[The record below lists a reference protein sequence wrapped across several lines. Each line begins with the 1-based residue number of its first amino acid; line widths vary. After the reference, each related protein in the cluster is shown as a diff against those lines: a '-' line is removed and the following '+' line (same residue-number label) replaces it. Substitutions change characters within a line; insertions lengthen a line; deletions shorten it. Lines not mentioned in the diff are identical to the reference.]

1 MPDTFDIPAIDTAL
15 AGTRFGGRVQHFAS
29 IDSTN
34 ALAMA
39 EGGRGQTDG
48 TVYVADEQTAGRGRG
63 DHTWHSEAGTGL
75 YVSVLLRPRE
85 HRAATLTPAD
95 ALWLSLIAGIAA
107 HDAIVRVTGLHTDI
121 RWPNDLM
128 IGEQKL
134 GGILTDLNAD
144 ATRVR
149 YAVIGIGINVNHA
162 HFPEELAPQAT
173 SLRIAASREWAR
185 QPLLIA
191 LLKSLDHEV
200 NQFIRPTSK
209 AERQSARH
217 DILIRFESVSSWVRG
232 KRVRVEESE
241 GYTGITA
248 GLDEQGFL
256 LVETARGLG
265 RGLRRVL
272 SGGVRSASAGEKE

>member
-1 MPDTFDIPAIDTAL
+1 MSDTFDIPAIDTAL
-15 AGTRFGGRVQHFAS
+15 ADTRFGGRVQHFAS

-39 EGGRGQTDG
+39 EGARGQADG
-48 TVYVADEQTAGRGRG
+48 AVYLADEQTAGRGRG
-63 DHTWHSEAGTGL
+63 DHAWHSETGNGL
-75 YVSVLLRPRE
+75 YLSLLLRPEE
-85 HRAATLTPAD
+85 HRANTLTPAD

-107 HDAIVRVTGLHTDI
+107 HDAILRVTGLYTDI

-128 IGEQKL
+128 FGEQKS
-134 GGILTDLNAD
+134 GGILTELNAD

-162 HFPEELAPQAT
+162 QFPEELAPQAT
-173 SLRIAASREWAR
+173 SLRIAGSREWAR

-191 LLKSLDHEV
+191 LLKSLDYEV
-200 NQFIRPTSK
+200 NQFIRPTSR
-209 AERQSARH
+209 ANRQSTRR

-232 KRVRVEESE
+232 KQVHVSE
-241 GYTGITA
+241 GKQYTGVTA

-256 LVETARGLG
+256 LVHTSRGVQ
-265 RGLRRVL
+265 RVL
-272 SGGVRSASAGEKE
+272 SGGVRSAIDDPRE